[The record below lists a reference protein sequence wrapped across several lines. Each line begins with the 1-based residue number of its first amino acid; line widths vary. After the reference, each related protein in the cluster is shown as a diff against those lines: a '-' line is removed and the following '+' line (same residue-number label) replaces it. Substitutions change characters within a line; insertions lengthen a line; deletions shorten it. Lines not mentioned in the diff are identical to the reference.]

1 MIMKK
6 LVLYLCA
13 ALFLSAC
20 QEDEIMLFDR
30 EEAGIYFQYGGQTRL
45 YINSEAYIDTIS
57 YSFSTASDTVTQM
70 VLETRIRT
78 MGKVRDYPRPVKLS
92 VDKELTTA
100 VEGVHY
106 TLDFN
111 DAVIPAGEGEVMFPV
126 TFLRAEDLMGKRVQL
141 VLKLEDN
148 DYFKVYFN
156 EQKNTNVYTSV
167 GEQIMADRFKFVVS
181 EIYTEPSYWD
191 FAVDALGPWSV
202 AKFRFVNNVCEIP
215 MEDWENWGVDGSKVQ
230 AGRFPIYGIMVRN
243 ELQRLADAGTPV
255 LDDDGSYMQ
264 LGPNYE
270 VDYSDYIE

>member
-1 MIMKK
+1 MKK

-13 ALFLSAC
+13 ILLFGAC
-20 QEDEIMLFDR
+20 QEDDIMLFDR
-30 EEAGIYFQYGGQTRL
+30 EEAGVYFQYGDQTRL
-45 YINSEAYIDTIS
+45 YINSEAYYDTLS
-57 YSFSTASDTVTQM
+57 YSFSTALDTVTQM

-78 MGKVRDYPRPVKLS
+78 MGKVRDYPRPVKLV
-92 VDKELTTA
+92 VDEELTTA

-111 DAVIPAGEGEVMFPV
+111 DAVIPAGEGEIMFPV

-156 EQKNTNVYTSV
+156 EQKNTNVYTAV
-167 GEQIMADRFKFVVS
+167 GEQIMANRFKFVVS
-181 EIYTEPSYWD
+181 EIYTEPFYWG
-191 FAVDALGPWSV
+191 FFGENILGPWSV

-215 MEDWENWGVDGSKVQ
+215 IEDWENWGVDGSKVQ
-230 AGRFPIYGIMVRN
+230 AGRFPVYGIMVRN